1 MTIRPKPGAGVGPYV
16 PTCAMSSSG
25 LWQPGH
31 NWCMVEAM
39 TTNERLEEQSF
50 CYDPDFPPDVAE
62 GLPLTAAVAA
72 NAEPGAPSDAPIS
85 RALRAAAALAKR
97 GRS

>member
-1 MTIRPKPGAGVGPYV
+1 MAVVRIRVHGGY
-16 PTCAMSSSG
+16 
-25 LWQPGH
+25 
-31 NWCMVEAM
+31 M

-62 GLPLTAAVAA
+62 GLPLSAAMAA
-72 NAEPGAPSDAPIS
+72 HADARAASHAPVR
-85 RALRAAAALAKR
+85 RALRACGSAAAALAKR

>member
-1 MTIRPKPGAGVGPYV
+1 MSATGPWRAGQNY
-16 PTCAMSSSG
+16 
-25 LWQPGH
+25 
-31 NWCMVEAM
+31 CMVDTM